1 MSIPEMIKAL
11 RACGM
16 TQAQIGER
24 VGASQPAI
32 HRAEKGSGVLYE
44 VGKKIERLYE
54 ERTGNKAETQ
64 AA

>member
-1 MSIPEMIKAL
+1 MSIAEMIKAL
-11 RACGM
+11 RESGM
-16 TQAQIGER
+16 TQAQIGDC

-54 ERTGNKAETQ
+54 DRTGNKVSV